1 MLDITE
7 DFDLCST
14 CKTGYLK
21 PTGETIIPGEP
32 AGDYV
37 DIGTRRVFQ
46 CENCGQRSV
55 RVANH
60 EYVGI
65 SDRVRTKSTL

>member
-1 MLDITE
+1 MTE

-21 PTGETIIPGEP
+21 PTGETIVPGES
-32 AGDYV
+32 AGVYV

-55 RVANH
+55 RVANQ

-65 SDRVRTKSTL
+65 SNSVRTKSI